1 MNAIAVFQKKL
12 KGFVLFEQKKDHI
25 IVSGIVEGLHKNSL
39 HAIHIHE
46 YGDLTEGCD
55 SACAHFNPFD
65 KNHGG
70 RDDKE
75 RHVGDLGNIKTDK
88 NGVARFKFTDSV
100 ISLKH
105 NKRNI
110 LGRSVI
116 IHKDRD
122 DLGKGG
128 HEDSLT
134 TGHAGKRLDCAV
146 IGIAK

>member
-1 MNAIAVFQKKL
+1 MKAIAVFQKKL
-12 KGFVLFEQKKDHI
+12 KGFVLFEEKQDYI
-25 IVSGIVEGLHKNSL
+25 TVSGIVEGLHKNSL

-46 YGDLTEGCD
+46 YGDLTDGCD
-55 SACAHFNPFD
+55 SACAHFNPFN

-70 RDDKE
+70 REDKD
-75 RHVGDLGNIKTDK
+75 RHVGDLGNIKTDN
-88 NGVARFKFTDSV
+88 NGVARFKFADRL

-116 IHKDRD
+116 IHRDPD

-128 HEDSLT
+128 HDDSLT

>member
-1 MNAIAVFQKKL
+1 MKAIAVFQKKL
-12 KGFVLFEQKKDHI
+12 KGFVLFEQKQDYI
-25 IVSGIVEGLHKNSL
+25 TVSGIVEGLHKNSL

-46 YGDLTEGCD
+46 YGDLTDGCN

-70 RDDKE
+70 RDDKD
-75 RHVGDLGNIKTDK
+75 RHVGDLGNIKTDN
-88 NGVARFKFTDSV
+88 NGVARFKFTDRL

-116 IHKDRD
+116 IHRDPD

-128 HEDSLT
+128 HDDSLT